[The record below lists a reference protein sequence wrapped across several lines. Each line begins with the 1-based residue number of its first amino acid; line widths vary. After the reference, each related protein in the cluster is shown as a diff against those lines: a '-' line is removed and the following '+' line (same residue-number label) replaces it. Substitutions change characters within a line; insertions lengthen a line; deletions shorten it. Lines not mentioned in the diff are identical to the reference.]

1 MFEELLAR
9 EIFLPILIIFFSI
22 LTYVVLKYI
31 IKRALRLKIQRI
43 DVRKQKALIGLISA
57 LLRIFIFLVAL
68 MMILDVYG
76 IDTKSLVTSLGVAS
90 LVIGLALQD
99 LIRDFIVG
107 FTVLLEDQFSVG
119 DVVTINN
126 FTGTVIATG
135 LKTTRL
141 KSFAGEVK
149 IISNRSIV
157 ELTNHSLEIAKAI
170 IDINVEKDSDI
181 LKVKD
186 ILNRLCAEL
195 SEELSLIEK
204 AECVG
209 VEAIGNIGI
218 QFRIIITTKFS
229 DRAVL
234 SRTFRERIKEALD
247 KEKIAIAYPQ
257 LVTLNG

>member
-1 MFEELLAR
+1 MFEDLLAK
-9 EIFLPILIIFFSI
+9 EIIMPVLIVFFSVLSYMI
-22 LTYVVLKYI
+22 LTRI

-43 DVRKQKALIGLISA
+43 DIRKQKALVGLISA
-57 LLRIFIFLVAL
+57 VLRVFIILVAL

-99 LIRDFIVG
+99 LIKDFIVG

-119 DVVTINN
+119 DVVTVNG

-141 KSFAGEVK
+141 KAFSGEVK
-149 IISNRSIV
+149 IISNRSII
-157 ELTNHSLEIAKAI
+157 EITNHSLEIAKAT

-181 LKVKD
+181 SKVKELLEK
-186 ILNRLCAEL
+186 ICADL
-195 SEELSLIEK
+195 SAELSLIEK

-209 VEAIGNIGI
+209 VESIGNIGI

-229 DRAVL
+229 DRASL
-234 SRTFRERIKEALD
+234 SRIFRERIKESLD
-247 KEKIAIAYPQ
+247 KENIQIAYPQ
-257 LVTLNG
+257 LVAPNG